1 MRNKITRRMK
11 LRASVVGVIILF
23 AFLATKMIP
32 DVDPAEKEKIVLDA
46 VMKYIDQL
54 HFSPTELNDETSEV
68 IFSDY
73 LTNLDASK
81 RFLIQEDIDKL
92 LAYNKQIDDDI
103 SERKFDFFNAS
114 VEVVNNA
121 RQRAEQIFKEVNK
134 EKLNHNDSEIL
145 EIDGEKRTWS
155 KDEKE
160 LKEYWRQLMEYD
172 VLNRYTRNK
181 RNQFDDGKEIPEYS
195 EKEGEDVKLKT
206 EEVKSDSELLT
217 EAKEKSAEQ
226 YERWF
231 NNLNKQRRVDLFST
245 YVNSILGVFDPHT
258 GYFMPKDKED
268 FNLRMSGTLEGIGAR
283 LSTDKDYTKVVSIVP
298 GGPAWKQGE
307 LQANDLILK
316 VAQEGEEPIDVTGW
330 NINDVVSKIRGKK
343 GTKVILTV
351 KSINGDFHDVEIVR
365 DVVIFEETYAKSA
378 VIHDS
383 LSQNDIGYIDLPSFY
398 AKFGT
403 KDGKSSA
410 KDINAE
416 LIKLRDEDVDGVI
429 FDLRNNGGGS
439 LQDVVDIAGM
449 FIERGPVVQVKARD
463 RSPQV
468 LNDKDPETVYD
479 GPLVVLVNEF
489 SASASEILAA
499 ALQDYE
505 RAIIIGTPTFGKG
518 TVQRFYNLDRS
529 LRENKD
535 IKPLG
540 EVKITIQN
548 FYRINGGSTQLRG
561 VTPDIILPDN
571 YQHFEM
577 GERDYDHVLD
587 WTEIDPLEYS
597 QNIYKVTNLKYVLD
611 KSSDRVDNHPVFN
624 LIRKN
629 ARRLKDNADQS
640 AINLEI
646 LSFEEELNKK
656 EEEGKPYKDFF
667 TPLTTFSVSNLNA
680 DINHIQSD
688 TSRIARNEAFFE
700 NVQKD
705 IYLEEA
711 LAIMNDMIHGN
722 EAKLTKSEEE

>member
-1 MRNKITRRMK
+1 MK
-11 LRASVVGVIILF
+11 LRASIVGVIILF

-32 DVDPAEKEKIVLDA
+32 DVDPTEKEKVVLDA
-46 VMKYIDQL
+46 VMKFIDQL
-54 HFSPTELNDETSEV
+54 HFSPAELNDNTSET

-73 LTNLDASK
+73 LENLDVSK
-81 RFLIQEDIDKL
+81 RFLIQEDVDKL
-92 LAYNKQIDDDI
+92 SAFTTTIDDDI
-103 SERKFDFFNAS
+103 KERKFDFFNAS

-121 RQRAEQIFKEVNK
+121 RNRAEKMFNEINDED
-134 EKLNHNDSEIL
+134 LNYYDEEII
-145 EIDGEKRTWS
+145 EIDGEKRSWA
-155 KDEKE
+155 KDDIE
-160 LKEYWRQLMEYD
+160 LKNYWRQLMEYD
-172 VLNRYTRNK
+172 VINRYTRNK
-181 RNQFDDGKEIPEYS
+181 NNQDSTEI
-195 EKEGEDVKLKT
+195 
-206 EEVKSDSELLT
+206 KSDTELLS
-217 EAKEKSAEQ
+217 EAKEKSIEQ

-231 NNLNKQRRVDLFST
+231 NTLGKQRRVDLFST
-245 YVNSILGVFDPHT
+245 YVNTIVTVFDPHS

-343 GTKVILTV
+343 GTKVILSV
-351 KSINGDFHDVEIVR
+351 KSINGDLHDVEITR
-365 DVVIFEETYAKSA
+365 DVVIFEETYAKS
-378 VIHDS
+378 VIINDS
-383 LSQNDIGYIDLPSFY
+383 MSQNRIGYIDLPSFY

-403 KDGKSSA
+403 KDGRSSA
-410 KDINAE
+410 KDIKAE
-416 LIKLRDEDVDGVI
+416 LIKLRGEKVDGVI

-468 LNDKDPETVYD
+468 LSDKDPETVFG
-479 GPLVVLVNEF
+479 GPLIILVNEF

-499 ALQDYE
+499 AMQDYK

-529 LRENKD
+529 IRENNA

-540 EVKITIQN
+540 EVKITIQK

-577 GERDYDHVLD
+577 GEREYDHVMD

-597 QNIYKVTNLKYVLD
+597 QNTYQIDNLDYVLK
-611 KSSDRVDNHPVFN
+611 KSKIRVDENPTFT
-624 LIRKN
+624 LIREN
-629 ARRLKDNADQS
+629 ARRLKNNADET
-640 AINLEI
+640 AMNLN
-646 LSFEEELNKK
+646 LPSFEEELDKK
-656 EEEGKPYKDFF
+656 EEEGKPYKDYLI
-667 TPLTTFSVSNLNA
+667 PLTTFSISNLNA
-680 DINHIQSD
+680 DINYIQSD
-688 TSRIARNEAFFE
+688 TSRMARNEVFFKSL
-700 NVQKD
+700 QKD

-711 LAIMNDMIHGN
+711 LSVMNDMIH
-722 EAKLTKSEEE
+722 EDEVKVTKVEKD

>member
-11 LRASVVGVIILF
+11 LRASVIGVIILF

-68 IFSDY
+68 IFTDY
-73 LTNLDASK
+73 LSNLDASK

-92 LAYNKQIDDDI
+92 SAYIKQVDNDI
-103 SERKFDFFNAS
+103 IERKFDFFNAS

-121 RQRAEQIFKEVNK
+121 RQRAERIFKEVNK
-134 EKLNHNDSEIL
+134 GELNHDDPEIL
-145 EIDGEKRTWS
+145 EIDGEKRKWS
-155 KDEKE
+155 KDENE
-160 LKEYWRQLMEYD
+160 LKEYWRQLIEYD

-181 RNQFDDGKEIPEYS
+181 KNQDS
-195 EKEGEDVKLKT
+195 T
-206 EEVKSDSELLT
+206 EVKSDTELLSV
-217 EAKEKSAEQ
+217 AKEKSTEQ

-245 YVNSILGVFDPHT
+245 YLNSILGVFDPHT
-258 GYFMPKDKED
+258 GYFKPKDKQD

-307 LQANDLILK
+307 LKANDLILK

-343 GTKVILTV
+343 GTKVILSV
-351 KSINGDFHDVEIVR
+351 KSINGEFHDVEIVR
-365 DVVIFEETYAKSA
+365 DVVIFEETYAKS
-378 VIHDS
+378 VIIHDS
-383 LSQNDIGYIDLPSFY
+383 LSQNKIGYIDLPSFY

-403 KDGKSSA
+403 KDGRSSA

-416 LIKLRDEDVDGVI
+416 LIKLRSENVDGVI

-439 LQDVVDIAGM
+439 LNDVVDIAGM
-449 FIERGPVVQVKARD
+449 FIEKGPVVQVKARN

-479 GPLVVLVNEF
+479 GPLVVVVNEF

-518 TVQRFYNLDRS
+518 TVQRFYNLDKS
-529 LRENKD
+529 LRENKE

-597 QNIYKVTNLKYVLD
+597 QNIYKVSNLKYVHD
-611 KSSDRVDNHPVFN
+611 KSNDRVDNHPVFN

-629 ARRLKDNADQS
+629 ARRLKDNSDQTS
-640 AINLEI
+640 INLEI
-646 LSFEEELNKK
+646 VSFEEELDKK

-667 TPLTTFSVSNLNA
+667 TPLTTFSVSNLSA
-680 DINHIQSD
+680 DVNHIQSD
-688 TSRIARNEAFFE
+688 TSRIARNEAFFKSI
-700 NVQKD
+700 QKD

-711 LAIMNDMIHGN
+711 LAVMNDMIHGDG
-722 EAKLTKSEEE
+722 AKVTKAEKEKE